1 VTAAEVHDLA
11 AAVNRVQART
21 TRSRQTALG
30 ASELGTCRRRTAY
43 RLARTPETN
52 TSGGM
57 AAALG
62 TWIHKGALQVLRRE
76 YGAWIEVRL
85 TSPLIRGHA
94 DAVYPEGVVEDLKT
108 RGRFVYAQTVDTGP
122 RIGELFQV
130 HIYGWLLR
138 QGHIADRRRGYP
150 TGPVPI
156 ERVRLRYLN
165 RDTGED
171 FPWEADYDPAVTAE
185 ALAWLAEVLEALE
198 TGGPES
204 VPRDGDGPG
213 ASQVCDWCPFLDA
226 CWGPPDLGPEP
237 RSRQSRQIR
246 TDEDAAAALADYAR
260 GRALAAEGETI
271 KRSARLRLDGT
282 PPGICGPHE
291 LLWTVKRPKLV
302 PDTTA
307 MIEMLER
314 MDRAVPMM
322 WTPGGRTIGVRPART
337 TGEAREEQPSEG

>member
-1 VTAAEVHDLA
+1 VTAVEVHDLA

-43 RLARTPETN
+43 RLARVAETN

-57 AAALG
+57 A
-62 TWIHKGALQVLRRE
+62 
-76 YGAWIEVRL
+76 
-85 TSPLIRGHA
+85 
-94 DAVYPEGVVEDLKT
+94 
-108 RGRFVYAQTVDTGP
+108 
-122 RIGELFQV
+122 
-130 HIYGWLLR
+130 WLLR
-138 QGHIADRRRGYP
+138 QGHITDRRRGYP

-213 ASQVCDWCPFLDA
+213 ASQVCDYCPFLDA

-237 RSRQSRQIR
+237 RARQSREVR
-246 TDEDAAAALADYAR
+246 TDAAAAAALADYAR
-260 GRALAAEGETI
+260 GRALATEGETI